1 MRIRLKFNSL
11 ALALACLVPFFASA
25 GGGGLNVAVV
35 VNQASTNSVQLGNY
49 YVEKR
54 GVPPQNLIRINWSG
68 SRTEWTN
75 TEFSSFLLTPLRTA
89 FNNRQLTNQVDYLVL
104 SMDIPYR
111 VVKNGSVNSTTSA
124 LFYGFKE
131 DDGAPGPGVPA
142 SCSLPSTSASA
153 LAGSELPFRQVSP
166 GSISPTNLLVT
177 MITASNLALAKL
189 TVDRG
194 VAADGSFP
202 GQTVYLGKGPD
213 YARNIR
219 YQIHDNAVFENRVRG
234 LLSIERTEA
243 TGPYGFGSIFGFE
256 SGAYN
261 YGIAQVSFAPGAMAD
276 NLTSYGGLLF
286 QDNGAQL
293 NILGL
298 TAAGAT
304 GSYGTVV
311 EPCAYFE
318 KFPSPMAYFYQ
329 ARGFNLAECYY
340 SSLTNPYQ
348 GIVVGEPLAA
358 PFALAGQ
365 GSWTQPSQPGAIL
378 TGVTNI
384 SSLFTAPD
392 PLHPLQQV
400 DLFLDGQWIQTI
412 TNLTPLRDN
421 MLTVSLNGTTV
432 SYSVPGN
439 ATIKSVAAGTAA
451 AINLKAPLTHVT
463 ATAIGD
469 RIQLIHDDPAV
480 PADRISTF
488 AESSIGPSAALT
500 TFITPSRTNFLASSA
515 CPIREFTVSGPV
527 AVGSYLTLSVIR
539 TNGAQT
545 ALGVTNATAGITLLD
560 FSQLLVNLINNPT
573 NGLQAG
579 DGLKAQDLQDQTVG
593 ATPKVSFAL
602 KANATGW
609 PASRI
614 QARLGGSFTF
624 TPVAQS
630 LIDENL
636 YDLKHRNHLYV
647 SAGLNTLSATL
658 AFNTRSQP
666 DGSHQLTA
674 IAYEGSSVR
683 TQTRADLPVMI
694 RNNAWSA
701 SLIPLMAGSN
711 TMLSSTLQFR
721 VIASTNTIS
730 KIELYSTGGLVGS
743 ANGVSEANFS
753 VLGGPLGLGLHPFHA
768 IVTAT
773 NGERY
778 RTAPILVRLV
788 DSAPSPVI
796 ALTTAPQTLS
806 WPAVAGRSY
815 QILAA
820 TNSPGPYEPQVTLN
834 ATNSF
839 LQWMIPGS
847 QSPAFYRVRML

>member
-1 MRIRLKFNSL
+1 M
-11 ALALACLVPFFASA
+11 AS
-25 GGGGLNVAVV
+25 
-35 VNQASTNSVQLGNY
+35 
-49 YVEKR
+49 
-54 GVPPQNLIRINWSG
+54 I
-68 SRTEWTN
+68 
-75 TEFSSFLLTPLRTA
+75 
-89 FNNRQLTNQVDYLVL
+89 
-104 SMDIPYR
+104 
-111 VVKNGSVNSTTSA
+111 
-124 LFYGFKE
+124 
-131 DDGAPGPGVPA
+131 
-142 SCSLPSTSASA
+142 
-153 LAGSELPFRQVSP
+153 
-166 GSISPTNLLVT
+166 
-177 MITASNLALAKL
+177 
-189 TVDRG
+189 
-194 VAADGSFP
+194 
-202 GQTVYLGKGPD
+202 
-213 YARNIR
+213 
-219 YQIHDNAVFENRVRG
+219 
-234 LLSIERTEA
+234 
-243 TGPYGFGSIFGFE
+243 
-256 SGAYN
+256 
-261 YGIAQVSFAPGAMAD
+261 
-276 NLTSYGGLLF
+276 
-286 QDNGAQL
+286 
-293 NILGL
+293 
-298 TAAGAT
+298 
-304 GSYGTVV
+304 
-311 EPCAYFE
+311 
-318 KFPSPMAYFYQ
+318 
-329 ARGFNLAECYY
+329 
-340 SSLTNPYQ
+340 
-348 GIVVGEPLAA
+348 
-358 PFALAGQ
+358 
-365 GSWTQPSQPGAIL
+365 
-378 TGVTNI
+378 
-384 SSLFTAPD
+384 
-392 PLHPLQQV
+392 
-400 DLFLDGQWIQTI
+400 
-412 TNLTPLRDN
+412 
-421 MLTVSLNGTTV
+421 
-432 SYSVPGN
+432 
-439 ATIKSVAAGTAA
+439 
-451 AINLKAPLTHVT
+451 
-463 ATAIGD
+463 
-469 RIQLIHDDPAV
+469 
-480 PADRISTF
+480 
-488 AESSIGPSAALT
+488 
-500 TFITPSRTNFLASSA
+500 A
-515 CPIREFTVSGPV
+515 CPIREFTVSGAV
-527 AVGSYLTLSVIR
+527 GVGSYLTLTVTR

-593 ATPKVSFAL
+593 ATPKVSVAL
-602 KANATGW
+602 KAIATGW

-624 TPVAQS
+624 TPAAQS

-730 KIELYSTGGLVGS
+730 KIEIYSTGGLVGS